1 MARPERDIE
10 EVRMANE
17 KLSGRSVI
25 DAPAPSTSAAS
36 RPFPHDVTDD
46 GARMSVVVINDLT
59 ALEKYVPAWEDLA
72 ASALE
77 PNVFFEPWM
86 MTPALRYLG
95 AAKTILTALIF
106 AADPSRPGA
115 SLLCGLFPLECGRG
129 YAGLPVKYLRLW
141 RHKHCYLTTP
151 LIRAGYER
159 PTLEA
164 FFDWLATDARSGAL
178 IEFNMLPG
186 AGAFHQALV
195 DYLYISGKPNRI
207 FDIYTRALFQPTVDA
222 DTYLC
227 AALSAKHRKMIRRL
241 ERGLSEIGRL
251 EYDALT
257 PNDDAAVW
265 IEEFLQLE
273 ASGWKGREGSA
284 LASNEPERSYFKSI
298 ATEAFRRGR
307 LVMMAL
313 RLDGRPIAYKCN
325 FLAGR
330 GSFTFKIA
338 FDENYARYSPG
349 MLLEIE
355 NIRRLH
361 AQSQIEWVDSCADPF
376 NFMFNRLWLSRRT
389 IQNLIVSTGKAPGA
403 FIVSVTP
410 LLSWIN
416 R

>member
-1 MARPERDIE
+1 MSQLTLTDRQSASS
-10 EVRMANE
+10 
-17 KLSGRSVI
+17 L
-25 DAPAPSTSAAS
+25 PS
-36 RPFPHDVTDD
+36 RRETDEHK
-46 GARMSVVVINDLT
+46 MSVTVVTTLPCL
-59 ALEKYVPAWEDLA
+59 AEFLPAWEDLA
-72 ASALE
+72 ASVSE
-77 PNVFFEPWM
+77 QNVFYEPWM
-86 MTPALRYLG
+86 MMPAFHNLG
-95 AAKTILTALIF
+95 ADKTLLIALIF
-106 AADPSRPGA
+106 TTDPSRPG
-115 SLLCGLFPLECGRG
+115 SPLLCGLFPLECGRG
-129 YAGLPVKYLRLW
+129 YAGLPVKFLRLW

-159 PTLEA
+159 RTLEA

-178 IEFNMLPG
+178 IEFNMLPA
-186 AGAFHQALV
+186 AGAFHQSLV

-207 FDIYTRALFQPTVDA
+207 FDIYTRALFQPTFDA

-284 LASNEPERSYFKSI
+284 LASNEAERSYFKSI
-298 ATEAFRRGR
+298 AMEAFRRGR
-307 LVMMAL
+307 LVMLAL

-338 FDENYARYSPG
+338 FDENYSRYSPG

-355 NIRRLH
+355 NVRRLH
-361 AQSQIEWVDSCADPF
+361 AQSQIEWVDSCTDPI
-376 NFMFNRLWLSRRT
+376 NLMFNRLWLARLT
-389 IQNLIVSTGKAPGA
+389 IQNLIVSTGKAPGDLV
-403 FIVSVTP
+403 VSVTP

-416 R
+416 RKLKSGKTAAQGLRQSLPARSS

>member
-1 MARPERDIE
+1 MSQLTLTNRQSASLP
-10 EVRMANE
+10 
-17 KLSGRSVI
+17 
-25 DAPAPSTSAAS
+25 PS
-36 RPFPHDVTDD
+36 RRETDEHK
-46 GARMSVVVINDLT
+46 MSVTVVTTLPGL
-59 ALEKYVPAWEDLA
+59 AEFLPAWEDLA
-72 ASALE
+72 ASVSE
-77 PNVFFEPWM
+77 QNVFYEPWM
-86 MTPALRYLG
+86 MMPALHNLG
-95 AAKTILTALIF
+95 AAKTLLIALIF
-106 AADPSRPGA
+106 TTDPARPGTP
-115 SLLCGLFPLECGRG
+115 LLCGLFPLECGRG
-129 YAGLPVKYLRLW
+129 YAGLPVKFLRLW

-159 PTLEA
+159 RTLEA

-186 AGAFHQALV
+186 AGPFHQALV
-195 DYLYISGKPNRI
+195 DHLYISGKPNRI
-207 FDIYTRALFQPTVDA
+207 FDSHTRALFQPSVDA

-273 ASGWKGREGSA
+273 ASGWKGRESSA
-284 LASNEPERSYFKSI
+284 LASNEPDRSYFKSI

-307 LVMMAL
+307 LVMLAL

-355 NIRRLH
+355 NVRRLH
-361 AQSQIEWVDSCADPF
+361 AQSQIEWVDSCTDPF
-376 NFMFNRLWLSRRT
+376 NFMFNRLWLARRT

-416 R
+416 RKLKP